1 MRLLAELSGHI
12 HISTTQRYIDVK
24 SDQLSQAA
32 GVIIDTLKQALLN
45 FMTKRLRTRYCD
57 T

>member
-32 GVIIDTLKQALLN
+32 GVIIDTPKQALLN
-45 FMTKRLRTRYCD
+45 FMTKRLQTLYCD